1 MTKWILILEPIL
13 LNFGIFIYP
22 NLFCL
27 LFRYILA
34 QSCERN
40 NPIFKDNKCNSIF
53 CTKNEFNSSICSI
66 ENEIIKTQWLN
77 NFISLEIS
85 YLRYVSFASF
95 SNGDMIL
102 QIGTFPNSYFRIFI
116 GFQKNGRCLFKNH
129 SAYHYLF
136 HAEQDIDIYEKY
148 ESENI
153 VIRPSGNKNNKSKE
167 YLMSVS
173 KMNSFV
179 EIYDFE
185 NDKIYQKILYDF
197 SKMKYIDS
205 YQNMAI
211 PLFSNTSDYY
221 YLFGFIGNNS
231 DFHEQKFIIQKHI
244 FNSIENFHE
253 KETLNKSII
262 FDKEAVHYLKTGF
275 SCFQTKKQFIICFF
289 LTSSKE
295 YIIVVFDSDLNEKS
309 KITLP
314 STELFFRET
323 FYKCVHLKDEIGIF
337 AYYKYYLSDN
347 PQYFP
352 ILVFKEYKENNL
364 VNYNFPDIILNKYK
378 MLYDPYMILN
388 DFIKLNDKKFC
399 FCSTNN
405 GNKNNLY
412 IILINLFDEQKYKI
426 RYYRIDLFNLYGYIV
441 YMQLKAF
448 NFNNFISLAFSY
460 HNPYVSNCNNDD
472 INKSCVTLLI
482 FSYPNS
488 TDDSLF
494 LDEYLKRDLSLNNI
508 SINLENGVRIEN
520 NIFGHVFSGIIIKD
534 LKNCE
539 NLKIKSTLY
548 NDGIQSGYNLTKNE
562 VMKLEFSG
570 FGFNSFICNMQYS
583 YKVTEPNLSEYDI
596 YPIDIDGT
604 REENSSN
611 FEKEEYIGR
620 LSYYNIILKEDLII
634 KCNISNCRLCVKNE
648 PDLCME
654 YKYKEINKYLD
665 IIIENGDIE
674 ITKRA
679 LKANKEQLQEE
690 LPVIMDKIETGK
702 NYEITGDDFN
712 IIIKPTNISIKSGI
726 DINFSSCE
734 VILRRHYNISDS
746 RIITF
751 LQLEINNNNS
761 QYLMNQVEYQ
771 AYDDHKNI
779 LDLSLCND
787 TNIKLFY
794 LIKSNSSIDI
804 SLISSFKDNNIDIFN
819 IKDNFFNDK
828 CTSYSYNGND
838 VILKDRISDFYLNY
852 SLCEEGCTYNVTNLE
867 LLKITCDCKV
877 KINMTTNLTDKS
889 FVQQNDIKKD
899 SSFEIIKCY
908 KLFFSWENKLFNIGF
923 WIFSIF
929 ILCYILLLILFFLK
943 GIKSIKEFL
952 EKEILKNGYT
962 ESNDRKTTESI
973 NIGKRINKNRNGKEQ
988 KNKKNLNSPPKLK
1001 NNITKKGYMHYDK
1014 NLNDDDSSINRIKQ
1028 QDKKVIL
1035 INNIIN
1041 ENQEGKKK
1049 YSKKYL
1055 KKRTKTTKKNNIILK
1070 NDKENKFSNSPKNII
1085 CQNINNLSGKNQD
1098 KVLNESDANNLN
1110 IINRNLN
1117 KPKLYLLK
1125 SSNYILNIY
1134 TLEEARKCDYRP
1146 FCKIFYIYLIV
1157 KQPIIHAFLYR
1168 SPLIHFSLRFCL
1180 LIILISSDLALNA
1193 IFYLDYKI
1201 SEKYK
1206 SKKSLFLLAFT
1217 NNITMILLSSLIG
1230 YTFLILY
1237 TKINIYTNDI
1247 KEVFSKEDKE
1257 IIRNKKYISKGEKKL
1272 EARQKIENLLKK
1284 FKIKVTIYTIIE
1296 LLLMIIFWYYVTV
1309 FCQIY
1314 SCTQNSWLL
1323 DSFLSI
1329 LSQIIIDFLFSFIF
1343 AIFYRI
1349 GIKANIKCLY
1359 RISLFFYNYS

>member
-1 MTKWILILEPIL
+1 MTKWILINEIIL
-13 LNFGIFIYP
+13 LNFGIFIYY

-34 QSCERN
+34 QICERN

-77 NFISLEIS
+77 NIISIEIS

-102 QIGTFPNSYFRIFI
+102 QVGTFPNSYFRIFI
-116 GFQKNGRCLFKNH
+116 GFQKNGRCLFKNQT
-129 SAYHYLF
+129 SYHYLF
-136 HAEQDIDIYEKY
+136 YADQDIDIYEKY
-148 ESENI
+148 ESQNI
-153 VIRPSGNKNNKSKE
+153 VIKLSGNENNKTKE

-185 NDKIYQKILYDF
+185 HDKIYQKILYKF

-262 FDKEAVHYLKTGF
+262 FDKEAVYYQKTGF

-289 LTSSKE
+289 LTSNKE
-295 YIIVVFDSDLNEKS
+295 YIIVAFDSNLNEKS
-309 KITLP
+309 KISLP

-337 AYYKYYLSDN
+337 AYYKNYPSDN
-347 PQYFP
+347 PKYFP
-352 ILVFKEYKENNL
+352 ILIFKEYKENNI
-364 VNYNFPDIILNKYK
+364 VNYNFPDIILNKHK
-378 MLYDPYMILN
+378 MLYDPFIILN
-388 DFIKLNDKKFC
+388 DFIKLSDKKFC
-399 FCSTNN
+399 LCSTNN

-426 RYYRIDLFNLYGYIV
+426 RYYFIDLFNLYGCTV

-460 HNPYVSNCNNDD
+460 HNPYVTNCNNDD

-488 TDDSLF
+488 TDDSL
-494 LDEYLKRDLSLNNI
+494 LIDEYLKRDLSLINI

-520 NIFGHVFSGIIIKD
+520 NIFGYVFAGIIIKD

-539 NLKIKSTLY
+539 NLKIKSKLY

-562 VMKLEFSG
+562 TMKLEFSG
-570 FGFNSFICNMQYS
+570 FGFNSFICNMKYS
-583 YKVTEPNLSEYDI
+583 YKITEPNLSEYDI

-604 REENSSN
+604 KEENSSN
-611 FEKEEYIGR
+611 FKKDEYIGR

-634 KCNISNCRLCVKNE
+634 KCNDSNCRLCFKKDQ
-648 PDLCME
+648 DLCME

-665 IIIENGDIE
+665 IIVEKGDIE
-674 ITKRA
+674 ITERA
-679 LKANKEQLQEE
+679 IKANKEQLQGE
-690 LPVIMDKIETGK
+690 LPAFIDKLEIGK
-702 NYEITGDDFN
+702 NYEINGNDFN
-712 IIIKPTNISIKSGI
+712 IIIKPTNISIVSGI
-726 DINFSSCE
+726 DIDFSSCE
-734 VILRRHYNISDS
+734 IILRRHYNISDS

-751 LQLEINNNNS
+751 LQLELSNNNS
-761 QYLMNQVEYQ
+761 QFLVDQVEYQ

-779 LDLSLCND
+779 LDLSVCND
-787 TNIKLFY
+787 TNIQLSY

-819 IKDNFFNDK
+819 LKDNFFNDN
-828 CTSYSYNGND
+828 CSSYSHNGDD
-838 VILKDRISDFYLNY
+838 VILQDRVSDFYQNY
-852 SLCEEGCTYNVTNLE
+852 SLCGGGCTFNEANLE

-877 KINMTTNLTDKS
+877 KINMTTNLNDKS
-889 FVQQNDIKKD
+889 FIQLNDIKKD

-908 KLFFSWENKLFNIGF
+908 KLFFSWKNKLYNIGF
-923 WIFSIF
+923 WIFTIF
-929 ILCYILLLILFFLK
+929 TLCFIPLLILFFLK

-952 EKEILKNGYT
+952 EKEITKNGC
-962 ESNDRKTTESI
+962 EGPNDIGTTENI
-973 NIGKRINKNRNGKEQ
+973 NIEKRINKNRKGKEYKT
-988 KNKKNLNSPPKLK
+988 KNKKNINSPPKLK
-1001 NNITKKGYMHYDK
+1001 NNITKKLYMHYDK

-1028 QDKKVIL
+1028 NVKKVIL

-1041 ENQEGKKK
+1041 ENQKDKKK

-1055 KKRTKTTKKNNIILK
+1055 KKRTGTIKKNNIILK
-1070 NDKENKFSNSPKNII
+1070 KEKENKLFNISPKNII
-1085 CQNINNLSGKNQD
+1085 SQNINNIASKNHE
-1098 KVLNESDANNLN
+1098 KVLNKSDVNNLN
-1110 IINRNLN
+1110 IVNRHLN
-1117 KPKLYLLK
+1117 KSKLDSFK

-1146 FCKIFYIYLIV
+1146 LSRIFFIYLIV
-1157 KQPIIHAFLYR
+1157 KQPILHAFLYR
-1168 SPLIHFSLRFCL
+1168 SSLVHFSLRFCL
-1180 LIILISSDLALNA
+1180 LIFIISSDLSLNV
-1193 IFYLDYKI
+1193 IFYFDYKI

-1217 NNITMILLSSLIG
+1217 NNITLILLSSLIG
-1230 YTFLILY
+1230 YIFLILY
-1237 TKINIYTNDI
+1237 TKINICTNNI
-1247 KEVFSKEDKE
+1247 KEVFNKEDKE
-1257 IIRNKKYISKGEKKL
+1257 IIRSKKYASKDEKIL
-1272 EARQKIENLLKK
+1272 ETRQKIENLLKK
-1284 FKIKVTIYTIIE
+1284 FKIKVTIFSIIE
-1296 LLLMIIFWYYVTV
+1296 LLLMI
-1309 FCQIY
+1309 
-1314 SCTQNSWLL
+1314 
-1323 DSFLSI
+1323 
-1329 LSQIIIDFLFSFIF
+1329 
-1343 AIFYRI
+1343 
-1349 GIKANIKCLY
+1349 
-1359 RISLFFYNYS
+1359 FF